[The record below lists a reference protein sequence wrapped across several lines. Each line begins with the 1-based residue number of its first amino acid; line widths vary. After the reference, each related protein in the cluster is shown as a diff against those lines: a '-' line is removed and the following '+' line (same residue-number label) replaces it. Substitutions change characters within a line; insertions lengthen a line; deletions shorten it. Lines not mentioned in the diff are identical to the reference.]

1 MKQDKRNNKLK
12 CLKQTRPIDIHTLQ
26 LGVLKRDFYSMDC
39 VDLYTEMLF
48 YLRCDILD
56 KCRTCSNLLRRM
68 VPILEEKWDSI
79 RFIDFDEG
87 LNFTKSLKHFVDES
101 STIVNYYRL
110 HRQFIKNAC
119 RRIRQNSSID
129 RYYVELL
136 CLSNFFRLGNNEY
149 LRFRNFILKHIARK
163 DDIYFTSSVS
173 DDLLLSLF

>member
-1 MKQDKRNNKLK
+1 
-12 CLKQTRPIDIHTLQ
+12 
-26 LGVLKRDFYSMDC
+26 
-39 VDLYTEMLF
+39 
-48 YLRCDILD
+48 
-56 KCRTCSNLLRRM
+56 M

-79 RFIDFDEG
+79 RFIDFDEA
-87 LNFTKSLKHFVDES
+87 LNLTKSFKDFVDES

-119 RRIRQNSSID
+119 RRIRRNSSID

-136 CLSNFFRLGNNEY
+136 SLSNFFRLGCDEY

-163 DDIYFTSSVS
+163 DDINFTSSVS

>member
-1 MKQDKRNNKLK
+1 MTFTQKR
-12 CLKQTRPIDIHTLQ
+12 I
-26 LGVLKRDFYSMDC
+26 
-39 VDLYTEMLF
+39 F

-79 RFIDFDEG
+79 RFIDFDEA
-87 LNFTKSLKHFVDES
+87 LNLTKSLKHFVDES

-110 HRQFIKNAC
+110 HRQFIKHAC
-119 RRIRQNSSID
+119 RRIRRNSSID

-136 CLSNFFRLGNNEY
+136 CLSIFFRLGNDEY

-163 DDIYFTSSVS
+163 DDII
-173 DDLLLSLF
+173 LLALFLMICFCLYSRRSICSKRV

>member
-56 KCRTCSNLLRRM
+56 KCRTCSILLRRM

-79 RFIDFDEG
+79 RFIDFDEA
-87 LNFTKSLKHFVDES
+87 LNLTKS
-101 STIVNYYRL
+101 
-110 HRQFIKNAC
+110 
-119 RRIRQNSSID
+119 
-129 RYYVELL
+129 
-136 CLSNFFRLGNNEY
+136 
-149 LRFRNFILKHIARK
+149 
-163 DDIYFTSSVS
+163 
-173 DDLLLSLF
+173 